1 MVESKKSETV
11 LIGSSSNEGDVVIN
25 EVSINSSFIE
35 LYFHKTT
42 DITDWSIFYE
52 SSGKSNSGSFK
63 VCDAN
68 LNTTPCGTYSA
79 GTFLLIRDFSLQN
92 ALQEILLV
100 DNSSSPP
107 SGSSAVHYFRYTNN
121 ANSGGSWD
129 WETSDPPL
137 STIYESEGTKKNL
150 CSKPDGTVDVNF
162 WQECSATPAATN
174 EEVQLHHFEIIHDG
188 NGLTCAAET
197 VTIKACANSD
207 CSTLST
213 DSVTLDFQ
221 VTTTTPTTMTKGS
234 PTFTGS
240 TTLNFNHTIAET
252 LTLSVAN
259 ATTTASN
266 SIVCDNGG
274 GTSCDMS
281 FAAAGFL
288 LALDNHQSC
297 TTPKLT
303 IQAVRLSDSGLDCA
317 PAYTGNQ
324 SVDFVFNYVAPN
336 DGSNLP
342 KLNGA
347 EMLSGAAPQNK
358 IVSFN
363 SDGVAELNFNYQDA
377 GQISIDVSDAAGVGL
392 AASSVT
398 AVVSPAKL
406 MVTSSDTS
414 VDCISGDA
422 TCSIFKVAGEE
433 FNLNVTAACNDN
445 TVTKNFEMNNIPLEV
460 TTVAPDVGNSVLLGV
475 INVNIEAVD
484 DGSHTINNQT
494 ISEVGVFT
502 ITAIPNDYFGETI
515 PAATSAN
522 IGRFI
527 PAAFELE
534 STFDGS
540 FQVSP
545 DAPSFAYIGQ
555 KDGAD
560 GAIKYLLQPDFTIK
574 AVNSDDVVTKNYAV
588 NDDSDA
594 TKDFMTLTVA
604 QVSLEPITTD
614 TTTKGVDD
622 TLIDLDAV
630 ISGSLAGD
638 SSTGLITFTMDT
650 SNHFTYQ
657 HIANAKVSPFTADI
671 DIIVNSLNDGE
682 GAILSDTNGVTT
694 GVLKMDPDG
703 VGVRFGRWYIEN
715 AYGPETSDL
724 PLPMQI
730 QYWNGSQFVTND
742 LEELTV
748 YDGTDEA
755 NYTKDNS
762 GLSPAITITVVGVD
776 GAGPSFSSGVGQL
789 LLEKPTDGSQGQIRL
804 TYDIV
809 PAWLQYDWDGDGNY
823 DNNPSGVGAFGLFR
837 GNDRIIYQR
846 EVNN

>member
-107 SGSSAVHYFRYTNN
+107 SGNSAVHYFRYANN
-121 ANSGGSWD
+121 ANSGGTWD
-129 WETSDPPL
+129 WKTSDPPL
-137 STIYESEGTKKNL
+137 STIYYSGGTKKNL
-150 CSKPDGTVDVNF
+150 CSKPDGAVDVNF
-162 WQECSATPAATN
+162 WQECSATPAASN
-174 EEVQLHHFEIIHDG
+174 EEVQIDHFQITHDG
-188 NGLTCAAET
+188 RGLTCAAET

-207 CSTLST
+207 CSVLST
-213 DSVTLDFQ
+213 DSVTVDFQ
-221 VTTTTPTTMTKGS
+221 GDGVTKAS

-240 TTLNFNHTIAET
+240 TSVSFNHTTAET

-259 ATTTASN
+259 ATITASE
-266 SIVCDNGG
+266 SIVCDDGSG
-274 GTSCDMS
+274 SSCDMS
-281 FAAAGFL
+281 FTAAGFL

-297 TTPKLT
+297 TTPYLT
-303 IQAVRLSDSGLDCA
+303 IKAVRLSDSGLDCA

-324 SVDFVFNYVAPN
+324 PVDFVFNYADPTS
-336 DGSNLP
+336 GETLP
-342 KLNGA
+342 VLNGIS
-347 EMLSGAAPQNK
+347 MAANTVTQNRT
-358 IVSFN
+358 VSF
-363 SDGVAELNFNYQDA
+363 DGTGTASLSFNYQDA
-377 GQISIDVSDAAGVGL
+377 GQIRIDASDAAGVGL
-392 AASSVT
+392 ASASVIT
-398 AVVSPAKL
+398 VVKPAKL
-406 MVTSSDTS
+406 IVTSSDTNA
-414 VDCISGDA
+414 DCTSGDA
-422 TCSIFKVAGEE
+422 TCFIFKVAGEE
-433 FNLNVTAACNDN
+433 FNLNVTAACNDDDN
-445 TVTKNFEMNNIPLEV
+445 TVTKNFEMNNIPLTV
-460 TTVAPDVGNSVLLGV
+460 NTVAPNVGNSVLLGV
-475 INVNIEAVD
+475 TNINIEAAD

-515 PAATSAN
+515 LAATSAN

-527 PAAFELE
+527 PAAFVLD
-534 STFDGS
+534 SKFDGS
-540 FQVSP
+540 LQVSP

-555 KDGAD
+555 KDGSD
-560 GAIKYLLQPDFTIK
+560 GAIQYSLQPEFTIK
-574 AVNSDDVVTKNYAV
+574 AVNSDDVATKNYAV

-594 TKDFMTLTVA
+594 KKDFMTLITT
-604 QVSLEPITTD
+604 QVSLAPITTD
-614 TTTKGVDD
+614 TVKKGVDD

-630 ISGSLAGD
+630 ISGSLVGD

-657 HIANAKVSPFTADI
+657 HIANSKVDHFTADI
-671 DIIVNSLNDGE
+671 DIIVNSINDGE
-682 GAILSDTNGVTT
+682 GTLLADTNGVTA

-715 AYGPETSDL
+715 TYGPETSDL

-730 QYWNGSQFVTND
+730 QHWDGGKFITND
-742 LEELTV
+742 LENFTA
-748 YDGTDEA
+748 YDGIDEA
-755 NYTKDNS
+755 NYTKDTA
-762 GLSPAITITVVGVD
+762 GLNPALDISEVDVG
-776 GAGPSFSSGVGQL
+776 GAGPLFSLGIGQL
-789 LLEKPTDGSQGQIRL
+789 ILEKPTDGSQGQIRL

-809 PAWLQYDWDGDGNY
+809 PAWLKYDWDGDGNY
-823 DNNPSGVGAFGLFR
+823 DNNPSGVGVFGLFR